1 MIRVMFV
8 DDEPRVLDGMRRN
21 LRSHRFIWDM
31 HFVDGGPA
39 ALAAMAVAPADV
51 IVADF
56 RMPGMDG
63 GQLLRAV
70 RDEWPDTGRL
80 MLSGHTDADDLLKV
94 VSVAHRLLDK
104 PCSRVDL
111 VAAIEQA
118 LWLREAFDG
127 EAIRA
132 EISGIDA
139 LPWVSGTLARLRNV
153 VDASGSNARDMAA
166 VVESDIGLT
175 IKVLQLANSSLFG
188 VGTKITSVH
197 QALIRLGL
205 RTIRSI
211 SLMLELATPVR
222 HGDATSAWLD
232 RVNAHASLSAK
243 IAARLVRSDQATD
256 AFSAALVAE
265 CGQLVFAICRP
276 AAFERLLA
284 APDLHGGAAANLE
297 RDEYNV
303 THAQAGAYLL
313 SLWGIPTTIVEAV
326 ATHDLRPCADL
337 SVPMSVP
344 DAVRVSRMIA
354 DRHLAEV
361 CPTADP
367 GADGIGLVNE
377 DWFDAD
383 LVRADW
389 SLVDVAP
396 RVEP

>member
-8 DDEPRVLDGMRRN
+8 DDEPRVLDGIRRN
-21 LRSHRFIWDM
+21 LRSHQHVWDM
-31 HFVDGGPA
+31 QFVDGGPA
-39 ALAAMAVAPADV
+39 ALAAMAAQPVDV

-63 GQLLRAV
+63 GQLLRTV
-70 RDEWPDTGRL
+70 RDQWPDTGRL

-139 LPWVSGTLARLRNV
+139 LPWVSGTLARLRAV
-153 VDASGSNARDMAA
+153 VDRSGSNAHDIAA
-166 VVESDIGLT
+166 VVQSDIALT

-188 VGTKITSVH
+188 GGGEITSVD

-222 HGDATSAWLD
+222 QGDATSAWLD

-243 IAARLVRSDQATD
+243 IAARLVRSDQAAD

-265 CGQLVFAICRP
+265 CGQLVFALCRP
-276 AAFERLLA
+276 AAFERVLG

-297 RDEYNV
+297 RDEFRV

-326 ATHDLRPCADL
+326 ATHDLRPSVEL

-344 DAVRVSRMIA
+344 DAVRVARVIA
-354 DRHLAEV
+354 DRHIAYV

-367 GADGIGLVNE
+367 GADGACLVNE
-377 DWFDAD
+377 GWFDAD
-383 LVRADW
+383 VLRADW
-389 SLVDVAP
+389 SLADIAP
-396 RVEP
+396 LVEP